1 VIFLKVLSILAVTAS
16 STSILLGVRLALG
29 KHTPERRRLLVS
41 MHISSG
47 IVLAVVSYLLAFWAF
62 TEGLE

>member
-1 VIFLKVLSILAVTAS
+1 MILLKVLSVLAVTAS
-16 STSILLGVRLALG
+16 STSILLGIRLAVG
-29 KHTPERRRLLVS
+29 KHTPERRRVLVS

-47 IVLAVVSYLLAFWAF
+47 IVLALVSYLLAFWAF